1 MEYVLTEEGKRKV
14 AVFIKECEAKRKEIL
29 DAGLDTAEDTQIPT
43 EADILSDLNNGVEVD
58 EDGDY
63 YNAWGV
69 TDNYCSD
76 RACELAIGEDFV
88 SNTTRVQVTLRKTI
102 EVTEYF
108 DATPEDLEMIERG
121 ENPFFGKM
129 EDICNEQCG
138 KRNSTTRSWTKIP
151 GKHLST
157 GIKENEKRAEK
168 FPSFFLRVCMDISR
182 DDISFPFYSI
192 LMLTTSKF
200 CP

>member
-1 MEYVLTEEGKRKV
+1 MELTKKGLQQCRLFLFHIKDVNRIFKHRKENNMEYVLTEEGKRKV

-29 DAGLDTAEDTQIPT
+29 DAGLDTAEDTQIQT
-43 EADILSDLNNGVEVD
+43 EADILSDLNNGVGVD

-102 EVTEYF
+102 

-138 KRNSTTRSWTKIP
+138 KTEFDYQIVDEDT
-151 GKHLST
+151 GKTL
-157 GIKENEKRAEK
+157 
-168 FPSFFLRVCMDISR
+168 VDW
-182 DDISFPFYSI
+182 D
-192 LMLTTSKF
+192 
-200 CP
+200 

>member
-121 ENPFFGKM
+121 ENPFLARWRISAMSSVENGIRLPDRGRRYRENTCRLGLK
-129 EDICNEQCG
+129 
-138 KRNSTTRSWTKIP
+138 KTKKGRKNFRP
-151 GKHLST
+151 
-157 GIKENEKRAEK
+157 
-168 FPSFFLRVCMDISR
+168 FFARLHGY
-182 DDISFPFYSI
+182 FQG
-192 LMLTTSKF
+192 
-200 CP
+200 

>member
-108 DATPEDLEMIERG
+108 DATPEDLEMRL
-121 ENPFFGKM
+121 PVS
-129 EDICNEQCG
+129 QL
-138 KRNSTTRSWTKIP
+138 SAVP
-151 GKHLST
+151 GS
-157 GIKENEKRAEK
+157 
-168 FPSFFLRVCMDISR
+168 
-182 DDISFPFYSI
+182 
-192 LMLTTSKF
+192 
-200 CP
+200 

>member
-88 SNTTRVQVTLRKTI
+88 SNTTR
-102 EVTEYF
+102 
-108 DATPEDLEMIERG
+108 G

-138 KRNSTTRSWTKIP
+138 KTEFDYQIVDEDT
-151 GKHLST
+151 GKTL
-157 GIKENEKRAEK
+157 
-168 FPSFFLRVCMDISR
+168 VDW
-182 DDISFPFYSI
+182 D
-192 LMLTTSKF
+192 
-200 CP
+200 

>member
-69 TDNYCSD
+69 TDNYCSTG
-76 RACELAIGEDFV
+76 RVSWQSARISYRTQLACRLRSGRPLR
-88 SNTTRVQVTLRKTI
+88 SRNTLMQLRKT
-102 EVTEYF
+102 
-108 DATPEDLEMIERG
+108 L
-121 ENPFFGKM
+121 K
-129 EDICNEQCG
+129 
-138 KRNSTTRSWTKIP
+138 
-151 GKHLST
+151 
-157 GIKENEKRAEK
+157 
-168 FPSFFLRVCMDISR
+168 
-182 DDISFPFYSI
+182 
-192 LMLTTSKF
+192 
-200 CP
+200 

>member
-29 DAGLDTAEDTQIPT
+29 DADLDTAEDTQIPT

-69 TDNYCSD
+69 TDNYSSD

-88 SNTTRVQVTLRKTI
+88 SNATRVQVTLRKTI

-138 KRNSTTRSWTKIP
+138 
-151 GKHLST
+151 
-157 GIKENEKRAEK
+157 EEK
-168 FPSFFLRVCMDISR
+168 FDYQIVDKDTGKTLVDW
-182 DDISFPFYSI
+182 D
-192 LMLTTSKF
+192 
-200 CP
+200 

>member
-14 AVFIKECEAKRKEIL
+14 AVFIKGCEAKRKEIL

-76 RACELAIGEDFV
+76 RACELAIGEV
-88 SNTTRVQVTLRKTI
+88 SYRTQPACRSRSGKPLRLRNILMQLRKT
-102 EVTEYF
+102 
-108 DATPEDLEMIERG
+108 L
-121 ENPFFGKM
+121 K
-129 EDICNEQCG
+129 
-138 KRNSTTRSWTKIP
+138 
-151 GKHLST
+151 
-157 GIKENEKRAEK
+157 
-168 FPSFFLRVCMDISR
+168 
-182 DDISFPFYSI
+182 
-192 LMLTTSKF
+192 
-200 CP
+200 

>member
-129 EDICNEQCG
+129 DFTYGRI
-138 KRNSTTRSWTKIP
+138 KVPALR
-151 GKHLST
+151 T
-157 GIKENEKRAEK
+157 GIYSGRYGVK
-168 FPSFFLRVCMDISR
+168 FDHPADPGQRV
-182 DDISFPFYSI
+182 
-192 LMLTTSKF
+192 
-200 CP
+200 

>member
-138 KRNSTTRSWTKIP
+138 KTEFDYQIVDEDT
-151 GKHLST
+151 GKTL
-157 GIKENEKRAEK
+157 
-168 FPSFFLRVCMDISR
+168 VDW
-182 DDISFPFYSI
+182 D
-192 LMLTTSKF
+192 
-200 CP
+200 